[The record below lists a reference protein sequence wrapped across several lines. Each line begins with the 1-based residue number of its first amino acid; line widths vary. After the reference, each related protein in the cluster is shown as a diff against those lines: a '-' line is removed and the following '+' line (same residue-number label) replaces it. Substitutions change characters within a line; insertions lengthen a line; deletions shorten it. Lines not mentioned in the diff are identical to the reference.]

1 MKRSQLPPHRTAT
14 YVLPKWKVVYVS
26 VPKAACTSLKW
37 MIAGLQG
44 ENTQSFYRSLSRE
57 VTPATTIHRRAKWR
71 KTPMLHELPNVR
83 LAEISPD
90 NGWFLFTMT
99 RHPTARLWSGWQSKL
114 LLREPYWVERFGD
127 AEWMPRVPRSTDDVV
142 EDFHRFVKSIGA
154 DPSQAVL
161 RDRHFRQQQELIRFG
176 ATPYSRIYDT
186 SEFSTFREDLLAHLR
201 GQGWTGE
208 LVQMRTNETPLQLIP
223 RLLTREVM
231 SVLEDLYGADYEK
244 LGYAD
249 RMPAKVSDLDEY
261 PSVAIDAVAM
271 LTERAERIGW
281 LAIQAQQRAA
291 RLREL
296 RERAASVVPAGS
308 RLSRLL
314 RRSR

>member
-1 MKRSQLPPHRTAT
+1 MKRNQLPPHRTAT

-37 MIAGLQG
+37 TIAGLQG
-44 ENTQSFYRSLSRE
+44 ENAQSFYRSLSRE

-71 KTPMLHELPNVR
+71 KTPTLHELSNDR

-127 AEWMPRVPRSTDDVV
+127 EEWMPRVPRSTDDVV

-154 DPSQAVL
+154 DPAQAVL
-161 RDRHFRQQQELIRFG
+161 RDRHFRQQQELINID
-176 ATPYSRIYDT
+176 AVPYSRIYDT
-186 SEFSTFREDLLAHLR
+186 SEFSTFREDLVAHLR
-201 GQGWTGE
+201 AQGWSGE

-223 RLLTREVM
+223 RLLTRDVM
-231 SVLEDLYGADYEK
+231 TVLEDLYGDDYEK
-244 LGYAD
+244 LGYD
-249 RMPAKVSDLDEY
+249 DLMPAKVADLEEY

-271 LTERAERIGW
+271 LTERAERIGMI
-281 LAIQAQQRAA
+281 ATQAQERAA
-291 RLREL
+291 RLRQL
-296 RERAASVVPAGS
+296 KGRAAAVVPAGS
-308 RLSRLL
+308 RL
-314 RRSR
+314 RRVIRRFR